1 MQFMIKTSTNPSYRL
16 TGIKTSV
23 PHSGCSTGGDQLGLS
38 YVYKRLFSRVELG
51 LISHSPAELLGLD
64 GPASPPACAC
74 SGAGDPWLGVPPD
87 ARFCPY
93 NGSN

>member
-1 MQFMIKTSTNPSYRL
+1 MQFMMETSTNPSYRL

-23 PHSGCSTGGDQLGLS
+23 PQAGSSTGGDRLGLDTWC
-38 YVYKRLFSRVELG
+38 LMMVELG

-74 SGAGDPWLGVPPD
+74 SGAGDPWLGVSHD

>member
-1 MQFMIKTSTNPSYRL
+1 MQFMIETSTNPSYRL

-23 PHSGCSTGGDQLGLS
+23 PHSGCSTDGDRLGLGTWC
-38 YVYKRLFSRVELG
+38 LLRVELG

-64 GPASPPACAC
+64 GPASPPACGL
-74 SGAGDPWLGVPPD
+74 SGAGDPWLGLLPD

-93 NGSN
+93 NGSS

>member
-1 MQFMIKTSTNPSYRL
+1 MLVMIETSINPSYRL
-16 TGIKTSV
+16 TGISSCV
-23 PHSGCSTGGDQLGLS
+23 PHSISKDGDVLGSGTWCL
-38 YVYKRLFSRVELG
+38 LRVELG

-64 GPASPPACAC
+64 GPASPPASFL
-74 SGAGDPWLGVPPD
+74 SGVGDPWLGLLPY